1 VKHAAARTICRYFVA
16 GLTLWTG
23 TIADSGKIP
32 YDLRIDK
39 LKAFFSSYGC
49 PTPQHAM
56 DYVEAADI
64 FQLDYRVLPAI
75 SLLEST
81 CGINGR
87 VNNYWGWNSAQS
99 AFGSVPEGI
108 AYVTSRL
115 AEGAPYR
122 DKTLDQKLRTYN
134 PVVQSYA
141 RNVKR
146 LMRRIESE
154 PPDPDPINR

>member
-1 VKHAAARTICRYFVA
+1 MSRLSRYVVA

-23 TIADSGKIP
+23 TVADSGDVP

-39 LKAFFSSYGC
+39 LKTFFASYGC

-56 DYVEAADI
+56 DYVQAADI

-87 VNNYWGWNSAQS
+87 MNNYWGWNSAQS

-108 AYVTSRL
+108 AFVASRL
-115 AEGAPYR
+115 AEGPSYR
-122 DKTLDQKLRTYN
+122 NKSLDQKLRTYN
-134 PVVQSYA
+134 PVRSSYA

-146 LMRRIESE
+146 LMRRIENE
-154 PPDPDPINR
+154 PPDSDPIDR